1 MDKTT
6 CKKTVSV
13 LPEPNQLRQ
22 TLGMRLPGYGQI
34 EWLLE
39 TGSTN
44 LDLGERIRSESLSVL
59 DSLPWLRG
67 AHLQTTGKGR
77 AGRTWANESGQCLMF
92 SVAMASPVPIARLV
106 GLAPALGVATVLALR
121 SLVCDS
127 IRHRL
132 SLKWPNDIFWDQAK
146 LAGILL
152 ETVKH
157 PSRPDPVVIAGI
169 GLNLSGASR
178 LSNEM
183 GRAIA
188 DWTQVCDAN
197 GDRGL
202 EDMDA
207 GTLVVSVAHAWHETL
222 ERFAKLGFAGFIQ
235 DAESM
240 DALSNQAVTVMDGGA
255 CLMQGVACGFDDLG
269 RLLVR
274 TSQGIQPVMV
284 GDVSIRPASGKTGS
298 AEG

>member
-6 CKKTVSV
+6 CKMTVNA
-13 LPEPNQLRQ
+13 LPEPNQLCQ
-22 TLGMRLPGYGQI
+22 TLGKKLPGYGQI

-44 LDLGERIRSESLSVL
+44 LDLGERIRSGSISAL

-77 AGRTWANESGQCLMF
+77 AGRTWTNEPGQCLMF

-106 GLAPALGVATVLALR
+106 GLAPALGVAAVLALR
-121 SLVCDS
+121 SLVRDP
-127 IRHRL
+127 IRQRL
-132 SLKWPNDIFWDQAK
+132 LLKWPNDIFWDQAK

-157 PSRPDPVVIAGI
+157 PSGPDPVVIAGI

-178 LSNEM
+178 LTKEM

-188 DWTQVCDAN
+188 DWTQVCAVN
-197 GDRGL
+197 GEPGL
-202 EDMDA
+202 DDIDA
-207 GTLVVSVAHAWHETL
+207 GTLVVSIANAWSQAL
-222 ERFAKLGFAGFIQ
+222 ERFAKLGFASLIK

-240 DALSNQAVTVMDGGA
+240 DVLSNQTVTVMDGGT